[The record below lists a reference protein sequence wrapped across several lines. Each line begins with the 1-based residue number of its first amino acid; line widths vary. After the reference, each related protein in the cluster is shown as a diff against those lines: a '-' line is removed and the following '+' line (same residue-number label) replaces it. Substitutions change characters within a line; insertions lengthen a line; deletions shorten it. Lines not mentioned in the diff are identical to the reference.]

1 MKGSTLLACVE
12 TYAGIDYHK
21 KFSVVTLGD
30 TQGKVLKTERVYND
44 RESVRRFFGQFPP
57 GLIVAIESCRGYEW
71 FVEEL
76 KAMGVIVNL
85 ANAHDIKLIAQSR
98 SKSDRVDSKILM
110 ELLAKGFLP
119 TCYQAS
125 PEEKR
130 LRERLRWRS
139 HLVRLATRMKVQIHC
154 LIDKEN
160 HGLVAPAKLFTSA
173 GREFLQD
180 LKLQGPGRQELLGQ
194 QLEVLDFAEEL
205 VDKEVGWIKEEVKK
219 NANAQL
225 LTSIPG
231 IGEFSALVILAE
243 LGDIERFKRAPQV
256 VNFTGLTP
264 SVYASADTR
273 HTGSITK
280 AGSRLLRWVLIQD
293 AWVAIR
299 VCAPLRTHFSRVSYR
314 CGRNGGIVSVARKL
328 AAIAYRVLRDQK
340 PFDPK
345 LVGSQSQ

>member
-1 MKGSTLLACVE
+1 MKGSTTLASVE
-12 TYAGIDYHK
+12 TFAGVDFHK

-30 TQGKVLKTERVYND
+30 AEGKVLRADRVYND
-44 RESVRRFFGQFPP
+44 RQSVRLFFGKFP
-57 GLIVAIESCRGYEW
+57 GLIVAVESCRGYEW

-76 KAMGVIVNL
+76 KSMGVVVKL
-85 ANAHDIKLIAQSR
+85 ANSHDIKLIAQSR

-110 ELLAKGFLP
+110 ELLSKGFLP

-139 HLVRLATRMKVQIHC
+139 QLVRMATRMKVQIHS

-160 HGLVAPAKLFTSA
+160 HGATAPAKLFTNA
-173 GREFLQD
+173 GREFLEN
-180 LKLQGPGRQELLGQ
+180 LKLQGPGRQDLLAQ

-205 VDKEVGWIKEEVKK
+205 VDREFAWIKEEVKK
-219 NANAQL
+219 NTNAQL

-231 IGEFSALVILAE
+231 IGEFSALVVLAE
-243 LGDIERFKRAPQV
+243 LGEITRFKRAPQV
-256 VNFTGLTP
+256 VNFAGLNP
-264 SVYASADTR
+264 SVYSSADTR
-273 HTGSITK
+273 HTGRITK
-280 AGSRLLRWVLIQD
+280 QGSCLLRWVLIQD

-299 VCAPLRTHFSRVSYR
+299 TCPPLKTHFNRVSYR
-314 CGRNGGIVSVARKL
+314 CGKNGGIVAVARKL

-345 LVGSQSQ
+345 LVGSQSK